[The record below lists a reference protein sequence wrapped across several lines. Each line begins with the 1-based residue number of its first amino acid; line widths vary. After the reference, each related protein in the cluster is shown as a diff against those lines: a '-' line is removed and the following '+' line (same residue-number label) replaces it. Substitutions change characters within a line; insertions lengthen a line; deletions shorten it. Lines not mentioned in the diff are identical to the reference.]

1 MHAHKFTTR
10 FLFTTILALPACLFA
25 QVKDTIVIK
34 TPVTVQQPILDRI
47 SRLPSLADFTH
58 QLGTHFEYELNETG
72 NFAVVNITSNLKMSN
87 YIVKLQQGTGEFEK
101 SGVNAKKTPTHYLEP
116 SVTRFEEVIN
126 TINNPLNGDR
136 VVNKDLAVTITVFVR
151 SFSDQTDNKQ
161 FRASKEATWNETI
174 FNNNARTRN
183 ESLGKIEAF
192 AKSVAKEMATKFLA
206 QRQVS
211 YFVVNKFN
219 NTCTL
224 TAGTEQGVKLGDVF
238 DVGPVIPTIHPVTG
252 VKLGDTHQALGKV
265 KVVFTDKSISK
276 CEIISDTGI
285 DTNNRQTP
293 MIARPSLN

>member
-58 QLGTHFEYELNETG
+58 QLGTQFEYELNETG

-87 YIVKLQQGTGEFEK
+87 YIGKLQQGTGEFEK
-101 SGVNAKKTPTHYLEP
+101 SGVKAKKTPTHYLEP

-126 TINNPLNGDR
+126 TISNPLNGDR

-192 AKSVAKEMATKFLA
+192 AKSVAKEMATNFLA
-206 QRQVS
+206 PPSFLLRGKQIQQHLHADRGNRS
-211 YFVVNKFN
+211 RSETRGYLRCWTGHFN
-219 NTCTL
+219 HTSSHWRETW
-224 TAGTEQGVKLGDVF
+224 GHSSGSG
-238 DVGPVIPTIHPVTG
+238 
-252 VKLGDTHQALGKV
+252 
-265 KVVFTDKSISK
+265 
-276 CEIISDTGI
+276 
-285 DTNNRQTP
+285 
-293 MIARPSLN
+293 